1 MHATLSKGI
10 VRRYGDAIDTLQN
23 VLYWFFAD
31 VKYPRPFLLSGAA
44 DELITLPCPLLTGL
58 SADQLE
64 RVIDFAGMAAFH
76 VRNAARLGLADLI
89 LEFIR

>member
-31 VKYPRPFLLSGAA
+31 VNYPRPFLLSGAA
-44 DELITLPCPLLTGL
+44 DELITLPMPAFDRLKRR
-58 SADQLE
+58 SA
-64 RVIDFAGMAAFH
+64 R
-76 VRNAARLGLADLI
+76 ARDRFCRHGRI
-89 LEFIR
+89 SC